1 MHFNSI
7 RRGTVVVIR
16 TTAGDVEGR
25 ALRKEGDT
33 WILENNL
40 IATPAN
46 VVRFAKPPTWRR
58 WDGGATYWFPRRVGK
73 VTTCEQ
79 DLGYV
84 EKTVAGWGWHGRMIP
99 GPYGSFADG
108 VAPDRVRST
117 AGLGKALGPIPRTGG
132 P

>member
-1 MHFNSI
+1 VHFNSI

-46 VVRFAKPPTWRR
+46 VVRFVSRPRGAAGTEGQPT
-58 WDGGATYWFPRRVGK
+58 
-73 VTTCEQ
+73 
-79 DLGYV
+79 
-84 EKTVAGWGWHGRMIP
+84 
-99 GPYGSFADG
+99 GSPA
-108 VAPDRVRST
+108 A
-117 AGLGKALGPIPRTGG
+117 
-132 P
+132 